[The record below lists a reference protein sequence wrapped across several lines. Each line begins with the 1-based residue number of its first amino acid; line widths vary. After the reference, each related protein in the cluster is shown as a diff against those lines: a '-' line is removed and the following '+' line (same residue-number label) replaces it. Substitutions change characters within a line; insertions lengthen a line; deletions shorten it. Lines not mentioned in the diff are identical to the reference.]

1 MSRRFLTNI
10 DLSGNELV
18 NGVIENHEEDPVSGK
33 SGQIYYNTTEN
44 ILKVHDGSSWQAV
57 GSAEYIQDVISEL
70 LESGDGISL
79 FYDDEE
85 GSLLIANTGVLS
97 VANTDTNI
105 VVSASAGN
113 VDLDLSS
120 YIKIGKGE
128 TTGTLVINGDN
139 ELPVFAASTDG
150 VFVDTT
156 LNTSGSAY
164 FNSDVEVRENLTVH
178 GDLNVDGLLNA
189 INRTEINLEDNT
201 IRLNSNL
208 SASATPVSDAGLIV
222 ERGAESNAA
231 LRWNES
237 LDQWEIGFEGGSYE
251 AIVAS
256 NDINEDIQDVVGGM
270 VVGSNSLSVTYAD
283 SLDELQLDTV
293 LQTASASYLLKDNGL
308 AVDLPTL
315 ETQLITD
322 SFTRKAAANVGNGTN
337 SSFALVHG
345 FNTKD
350 VIVNVY
356 DNLTSDTVEVDVVR
370 TDADTVTVTFAE
382 APDASAYRVVIIG

>member
-18 NGVIENHEEDPVSGK
+18 NGVIENHVEDPVSGK

-57 GSAEYIQDVISEL
+57 GSAEYIQDVVSEL

-251 AIVAS
+251 AIIAS

>member
-79 FYDDEE
+79 FYDDEDN
-85 GSLLIANTGVLS
+85 SLLIANTGVLS

-113 VDLDLSS
+113 VDLDLSN
-120 YIKIGKGE
+120 YIKIGTGE
-128 TTGTLVINGDN
+128 TTGTLVINGEN
-139 ELPVFAASTDG
+139 ELPVFEASTDG

-251 AIVAS
+251 AIIAS